1 MYLIIEN
8 LEFFFKFHYIN
19 IQNKLKITWS
29 LGMSRSFS
37 IILKNILDE
46 NWMISK
52 EVILIMLTFLYIDKW
67 KTYKD

>member
-1 MYLIIEN
+1 MYLITEN

-29 LGMSRSFS
+29 LGMSRLFS
-37 IILKNILDE
+37 IMLKNILDE

-52 EVILIMLTFLYIDKW
+52 EVYFDNVNFFIHR
-67 KTYKD
+67 